1 MDRGAWQA
9 IVYEVENESDVTEW
23 LNNNNISTW
32 YIPGTEK
39 ALSNTQTHPHTHI
52 PFVIT
57 CSNRN
62 HPQGGGMTVK
72 AFRREPQDSLK
83 VQWLRLCIS
92 NTENTGLI
100 PGQGTKIPYAMW
112 PKKRGRERR
121 DAQSLLWELSP
132 WLCTGTPRK
141 NLLSMEE
148 VLNGLL
154 LAGRS
159 SIAARCRNVL
169 EGKQSSEVRLQG
181 SAWVVSNAV
190 TVVNPVSHHWL
201 YSLMLIKKSICGT
214 SLVVQLLGLGAFMP
228 WARVQSLVRELGST
242 LCTAWPKKKKSVCET
257 LVCLEKVRTESLLAV
272 ENHHSPAGLWFCR
285 QWNW

>member
-39 ALSNTQTHPHTHI
+39 ALSNTQTHTHTHI

-92 NTENTGLI
+92 NAEDTGLI
-100 PGQGTKIPYAMW
+100 PGQGTKIPHAMW
-112 PKKRGRERR
+112 PKKRGEKEEML
-121 DAQSLLWELSP
+121 SLCFESCLHGFAPGLPGKIYFP
-132 WLCTGTPRK
+132 WKKCSMVCSSQDTP
-141 NLLSMEE
+141 
-148 VLNGLL
+148 
-154 LAGRS
+154 A
-159 SIAARCRNVL
+159 
-169 EGKQSSEVRLQG
+169 LQLDVG
-181 SAWVVSNAV
+181 
-190 TVVNPVSHHWL
+190 
-201 YSLMLIKKSICGT
+201 M
-214 SLVVQLLGLGAFMP
+214 F
-228 WARVQSLVRELGST
+228 
-242 LCTAWPKKKKSVCET
+242 
-257 LVCLEKVRTESLLAV
+257 
-272 ENHHSPAGLWFCR
+272 
-285 QWNW
+285 